1 MNEKLMILQS
11 CLEADGVKSE
21 FSGDSLIVTFEYK
34 DRWETDWVET
44 YIAVCE
50 PEFDDHGKGIGDNLI
65 KVFDSEEEL
74 ITKTDSPVD
83 ACIWI
88 LKDYEIRWS
97 E

>member
-21 FSGDSLIVTFEYK
+21 FSGDRLIVTFEYK
-34 DRWETDWVET
+34 DRWETEWVET
-44 YIAVCE
+44 YIAKIEC
-50 PEFDDHGKGIGDNLI
+50 DMIM
-65 KVFDSEEEL
+65 VFNSEDEL
-74 ITKTDSPVD
+74 ITETDSPVD